1 MEIFTI
7 RYPLNIKFVVSMLL
21 LTLLWSFQLI
31 NNDGKLPY
39 EIIGIV
45 VCIVAL
51 ITVVVRRFF
60 IKPRVIQFDYETLI
74 IAGRGLEAGD
84 IDKIYIDGSN
94 SIGLK
99 PLNRRIVPISLCFE
113 FVDSHNGLNSLLEWA
128 ERNNIEI
135 RKQTFIRWI

>member
-1 MEIFTI
+1 M
-7 RYPLNIKFVVSMLL
+7 
-21 LTLLWSFQLI
+21 
-31 NNDGKLPY
+31 
-39 EIIGIV
+39 
-45 VCIVAL
+45 CIVAL